1 MMLRP
6 DQLWCKSH
14 PRVQRAWDAH
24 SLALYMR
31 DPWSYY
37 QTMIRGWRQD
47 NPVFKYGRLIH
58 KGLGMLDVCKIKGV
72 TKEAAINDVLQGI
85 LPDVLAYQAL
95 DTARTP
101 WTLMRAIVDYADQ
114 WYDNKL
120 IVPVPLDPSDPTSG
134 IEAQFQLEL
143 PIKTPDGDNYVL
155 CGSLDSIVKFEN
167 KLYPLERKHTVAGLN
182 SFYIA
187 KYALGV
193 QVIVYDFALSRLLP
207 KKVRFGGV
215 MLDFTQI
222 GVQFTRFSRE
232 EVPSSPELRAEREQM
247 ICSWI
252 KRAER
257 DALCE
262 DWPHNWHNTVDK
274 WGITSFREAISNPRR
289 REELLKA
296 QFERDFWN
304 PLETHED

>member
-1 MMLRP
+1 MLRP
-6 DQLWCKSH
+6 DQLWCKSN

-24 SLALYMR
+24 SLALYQR

-58 KGLGMLDVCKIKGV
+58 TGLGALDVCKIKGLD
-72 TKEAAINDVLQGI
+72 KEAAISDVLQGI
-85 LPDVLAYQAL
+85 LPRVLDYQAR

-101 WTLMRAIVDYADQ
+101 WTLMRAIVDYADH
-114 WYDNKL
+114 WYDSKL
-120 IVPVPLDPSDPTSG
+120 VVPVPLDPDEPTSG
-134 IEAQFQLEL
+134 VEAQFQMEL

-155 CGSLDSIVKFEN
+155 CGSLDSIVRFEK
-167 KLYPLERKHTVAGLN
+167 KLYALERKHTISGLN
-182 SFYIA
+182 SFYIS
-187 KYALGV
+187 KYSLGV

-207 KKVRFGGV
+207 SKVRFGGV

-232 EVPSSPELRAEREQM
+232 EVPSSPELRSERERM

-257 DALCE
+257 DALCD
-262 DWPHNWHNTVDK
+262 DWPINWNNTVDK
-274 WGITSFREAISNPRR
+274 WGITPFKDALANPRR

-296 QFERDFWN
+296 QFKRDFWN